1 MGNYLN
7 SSNNKL
13 LLFLVLF
20 ALIISSTP
28 RDICNPNTVLVE
40 LDSFKLSQP
49 IKRSLP
55 LDFSPYTEVV
65 KAINTNSPL
74 FEAIVNNYT
83 KVDTFKD
90 LEPELV
96 VPYDSDHN
104 AFKVE
109 AAANIIAYECNRK
122 RAEMMTMETL
132 TDKPLMLKTMKAL
145 NLTKIPLKLFHWN
158 GVLST
163 FSGKHVIKLP
173 PGQGDTHL
181 DSTMVSLK
189 ENGNIDY
196 PSAADRSSI
205 KAGICLRKNNF
216 WDLQESNK
224 NIFMTLMGK
233 MLRQLPLF
241 SKNILNLSKQMSNIK
256 QPIINSLKLLPPAPL
271 SQIST
276 LLEKFSSIDNWESTT
291 PTDFSTIVQM
301 FNLIKKSKSYF
312 SQFRQKT
319 FPVDPTSLISK
330 LNMEPNRFEGGETL
344 SLLSD
349 VSDNNNPSF
358 YTTITD
364 NKDIYTLY
372 EIKSHVHTGYIPTS
386 KFMIKGPTKSLF
398 FTSMPMLSNCEDSDS
413 GIKVCN
419 KWIGDTTNIDCEKF
433 IMGESTTDLSSCPM
447 ASTNIET
454 AAIRTDCQ
462 TENGLIISTSKDQ
475 TVLKIYCDNAFN
487 KQLQLSV
494 PLKSIPTACE
504 VRELIDNV
512 EYVLA
517 PQMNEDLVDTDFDLS
532 KNLFDSEPRNKN
544 LEWFKLIQF
553 SLPLGFGVVA
563 FMGIVVCATT
573 FCISPSRFIA
583 MYHCL
588 FKCKATPDDHYRPD
602 VELKSRPST
611 PGSPRSPSN
620 TPLQS
625 RQASRSGS
633 PARSVAGG
641 LVLSHSYRGYD

>member
-1 MGNYLN
+1 MGNYFLSIN
-7 SSNNKL
+7 RV
-13 LLFLVLF
+13 LLFLVLSAVVF
-20 ALIISSTP
+20 NANS

-40 LDSFKLSQP
+40 LDSFKLIQP

-55 LDFSPYTEVV
+55 LDFTPYSEV
-65 KAINTNSPL
+65 INTINDNSPL
-74 FEAIVNNYT
+74 FEAIVSNYT
-83 KVDTFKD
+83 KVDTFKEI
-90 LEPELV
+90 EPESI
-96 VPYDSDHN
+96 VPYDSDNN
-104 AFKVE
+104 AFKLE
-109 AAANIIAYECNRK
+109 AAANTIAYECNRK
-122 RAEMMTMETL
+122 RAEMMTMESL
-132 TDKPLMLKTMKAL
+132 TDKPLMVKTMKAL

-173 PGQGDTHL
+173 PGQSDTHL
-181 DSTMVSLK
+181 DSTMVQLND
-189 ENGNIDY
+189 NGNIDY
-196 PSAADRSSI
+196 PSATDKTSTKI
-205 KAGICLRKNNF
+205 GICLRKNNF
-216 WDLQESNK
+216 WDLQDSNK
-224 NIFMTLMGK
+224 NIFMNLMGK

-241 SKNILNLSKQMSNIK
+241 GKNILNLSKQLGNTK
-256 QPIINSLKLLPPAPL
+256 QPPINSLKLLPPAPL

-276 LLEKFSSIDNWESTT
+276 LLKKFSSLDSWENTT

-319 FPVDPTSLISK
+319 FPVDPMSLISK
-330 LNMEPNRFEGGETL
+330 LSMEPTRFEGGDTI
-344 SLLSD
+344 SLISD
-349 VSDNNNPSF
+349 VSDSSNPAF

-364 NKDIYTLY
+364 SKDIYTLY

-398 FTSMPMLSNCEDSDS
+398 FTSLPTLSNCEDSDS
-413 GIKVCN
+413 GVKTCN
-419 KWIGDTTNIDCEKF
+419 KWIGDTTNINCEKF
-433 IMGESTTDLSSCPM
+433 IMGETTTDTISCPM
-447 ASTNIET
+447 ISTNIET
-454 AAIRTDCQ
+454 AATRTNCQ
-462 TENGLIISTSKDQ
+462 TENGLIISTSKDK

-487 KQLQLSV
+487 KQLQLSA
-494 PLKSIPTACE
+494 PLKSLPTACE

-517 PQMNEDLVDTDFDLS
+517 PQMNEDLIDTDFDLS
-532 KNLFDSEPRNKN
+532 KNLFESEPNNKN

-553 SLPLGFGVVA
+553 SLPLGFGAVA
-563 FMGIVVCATT
+563 FMGVVVCATT

-583 MYHCL
+583 MYQCL
-588 FKCKATPDDHYRPD
+588 FRCKTTPDEHYRPD

-641 LVLSHSYRGYD
+641 LVLSHSYRD